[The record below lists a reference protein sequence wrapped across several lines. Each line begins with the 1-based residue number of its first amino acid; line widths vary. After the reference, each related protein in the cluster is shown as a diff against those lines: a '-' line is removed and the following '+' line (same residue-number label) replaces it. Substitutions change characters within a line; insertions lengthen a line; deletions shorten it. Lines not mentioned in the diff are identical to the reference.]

1 MPRRPARPILTAEQS
16 ADADRIHAAL
26 LHAAAGDLRHL
37 AEQLAATTDKTIFG
51 ANEFA
56 VRDIALGLAAKAL
69 QVAADDRAKKVTT
82 GAVAPAPP
90 APARPSS
97 HGGKPAPSSPSSA
110 TCG

>member
-1 MPRRPARPILTAEQS
+1 MARRAPRPVLTADQQI
-16 ADADRIHAAL
+16 DADRLHAAL
-26 LHAAAGDLRHL
+26 LHAAAGDLRLL
-37 AEQLAATTDKTIFG
+37 AEQLATTTDRTLFG

-69 QVAADDRAKKVTT
+69 QVAAADRAKNVTT

-97 HGGKPAPSSPSSA
+97 NAGGSAPS
-110 TCG
+110 